1 MLFLL
6 FIAVIIV
13 QRAIELVIARK
24 NEIWMKAR
32 GALEFGREHYPW
44 IVLIHVLFFAG
55 YISEVI
61 LLDKGLSPFWPI
73 LLVLFLLTQAGRLWA
88 LFSLGRFWNT
98 KIIVLPGANVIRR
111 GPYRF
116 LKHPNYAIVAAEFIV
131 IPFMFTAYITAIVF
145 TLLNIIILS
154 IRIPAEE
161 KALRELTAYE
171 DAFLR
176 IKEEPNKDIK
186 KV

>member
-6 FIAVIIV
+6 FITVIIV
-13 QRAIELVIARK
+13 QRLFELMVARR
-24 NEIWMKAR
+24 NERWMKER
-32 GALEFGREHYPW
+32 GALEFGRGHYPW
-44 IVLIHVLFFAG
+44 IVLIHVLFFIS
-55 YISEVI
+55 YIAEVYI
-61 LLDKGLSPFWPI
+61 FNKGLSPYWGLM
-73 LLVLFLLTQAGRLWA
+73 LLLFVLTQAGRMWV

-98 KIIVLPGANVIRR
+98 KIIVLPGANIVRK

-116 LKHPNYAIVAAEFIV
+116 IKHPNYVIVAVEFLV
-131 IPFMFTAYITAIVF
+131 IPFMFQAYITAIVF

-161 KALRELTAYE
+161 KALGKLTEYE
-171 DAFLR
+171 DVFLR
-176 IKEEPNKDIK
+176 IGQNGEKDIK